1 VRADCAGVA
10 SDADDRL
17 SLEQLDWA
25 DIIFVM
31 EPRQKMVVAS
41 QFADALR
48 GKRMINLD
56 VGDLYSFM
64 EPELIEILTKKL
76 KPYFT

>member
-1 VRADCAGVA
+1 
-10 SDADDRL
+10 
-17 SLEQLDWA
+17 
-25 DIIFVM
+25 M

-41 QFADALR
+41 QFPDALR

-64 EPELIEILTKKL
+64 EPELVDILKRKL